1 MINLK
6 RNFKIFKLIKLNLLK
21 KKILLIKNFKLI
33 NIINC
38 LKLMMIRQKCFEKI
52 LNQLL
57 MSFKIEIGKIPRF
70 YYKMDYNIKRMMDQ
84 QND

>member
-1 MINLK
+1 
-6 RNFKIFKLIKLNLLK
+6 
-21 KKILLIKNFKLI
+21 
-33 NIINC
+33 
-38 LKLMMIRQKCFEKI
+38 
-52 LNQLL
+52 